1 MKITKRHLRRIIKE
15 EKARLMS
22 EYGGAAVQKGIMED
36 VGSITRWVSA
46 ILEEPEY
53 MGLSDK
59 TTEQLGGI
67 LGDLN
72 SLTDKLNN
80 YFGDVG
86 DHTI

>member
-1 MKITKRHLRRIIKE
+1 MKITKRQLKRIIKE
-15 EKARLMS
+15 ELLR
-22 EYGGAAVQKGIMED
+22 EGGAAVQKGIMED

-72 SLTDKLNN
+72 ALKDKLNN

>member
-1 MKITKRHLRRIIKE
+1 MRITKRQLRRIIKE
-15 EKARLMS
+15 ELLR
-22 EYGGAAVQKGIMED
+22 EGGAAVQKGIMED

-72 SLTDKLNN
+72 ALKDKLNN